1 MFRSF
6 QQTLDAIGSGSISVR
21 PSDVA
26 VEWDIYQIS
35 IQTQATNYPTTCDIL
50 WNNFFLCTSFQGWKD
65 CATGPP
71 DIVVGPS
78 DFLLVNFSGGKPN
91 DVASIGV
98 WYNENPTGQTYST
111 AH

>member
-1 MFRSF
+1 MP
-6 QQTLDAIGSGSISVR
+6 QQRFSGDTATIGIH
-21 PSDVA
+21 PSETNI
-26 VEWDIYQIS
+26 EWDIYQIS
-35 IQTQATNYPTTCDIL
+35 VLVLPIWSNTTVDITY
-50 WNNFFLCTSFQGWKD
+50 NGFFLCSSFQGWKD

-71 DIVVGPS
+71 DVVVGPS